1 MSSNVFASR
10 VRWSTPPGAQRQTT
24 AVFYAL
30 FALFSVLDV
39 LSDEFGRVARIRQAP
54 HGPDHLLQLRSDRQ
68 AQELAASDQRYL
80 VSRNNSGANGRQRS
94 Q

>member
-1 MSSNVFASR
+1 MSSPLESAGQLRQGRNGKPPQSFTHSLRCSR
-10 VRWSTPPGAQRQTT
+10 SL
-24 AVFYAL
+24 L
-30 FALFSVLDV
+30 FCRMNL
-39 LSDEFGRVARIRQAP
+39 GGVARIRQAP